1 MIYVLYGENE
11 SEIKKY
17 ISLIIKENK
26 IDTKVTYNYK
36 DDKIEDVIEE
46 ASYTDLFGST
56 KLIILND
63 STFLSTDKLTNEDKL
78 LSFIDNPNKSTI
90 LILKNDK
97 IDSKKKIVKEL
108 NIKAK
113 VIEFKLLNNKNIDK
127 YIMDYFKEKDF
138 SIDTPSIKEISK
150 RLISNTSVIDSE
162 LEKLILYKNNSKKV
176 TLTDVEKVIT
186 KYESVNV
193 FDLIDSVIRKDKKG
207 IFTKYKKLIDEKIEP
222 IMILTLLS
230 NQFRLLLSVLILSK
244 NTTDDKIASI
254 LNEHPYRIEIAK
266 RSIYNIKK
274 EELILII
281 KKLFIT
287 DYNIKTGIMDK
298 YDALN
303 QFFLEL

>member
-1 MIYVLYGENE
+1 MRNYYDICF
-11 SEIKKY
+11 IWRKKY

-186 KYESVNV
+186 KYESENV

-207 IFTKYKKLIDEKIEP
+207 IFTKYKKLINEKVEP